1 MAREVAR
8 RRASRY
14 TGRVFF
20 IAVAVMSLLA
30 RLRLV
35 LLALACLIAAPA
47 RAVDYTDI
55 WYVPA
60 ESGWGVNIV
69 QADNFLFLTFFI
81 YGADNKPTWYTGQL
95 TWDGAKYTGGLY
107 LTQGSY
113 WAVPWNPANHP
124 AAQAVGT
131 ATFTPSALNA
141 YQGTLV
147 YSVNGIGAVTK
158 AIERQTLT
166 TIALGGTYTG
176 GQAGAYA
183 SCNTSSSNGPY
194 TDTYTLTVAQTP
206 GGTGTLTF
214 AYPPGGGDATCTLSG
229 QLDQRGQLYRMPS
242 ASYIC
247 MPNSPTGLSFNT
259 TATVYELKQ
268 TSLGIEGRFTATLPN
283 GCQENANFSAVF
295 H

>member
-1 MAREVAR
+1 MP
-8 RRASRY
+8 
-14 TGRVFF
+14 
-20 IAVAVMSLLA
+20 LLA
-30 RLRLV
+30 RLRLI
-35 LLALACLIAAPA
+35 LLALACLIAVPA
-47 RAVDYTDI
+47 RAADYTDI
-55 WYVPA
+55 WYTPA

-69 QADNFLFLTFFI
+69 QADSFLFLTFFI

-131 ATFTPSALNA
+131 ATFTPSTLNA

-166 TIALGGTYTG
+166 TIPLGGTYTG

-183 SCNTSSSNGPY
+183 SCNTSSSNDPY
-194 TDTYTLTVAQTP
+194 TDTFTLTVAQTA
-206 GGTGTLTF
+206 GGNGTFTF
-214 AYPPGGGDATCTLSG
+214 VYGSGATCTLSG
-229 QLDQRGQLYRMPS
+229 ALEQHGQLYRIAN
-242 ASYIC
+242 ASYAC
-247 MPNSPTGLSFNT
+247 TGSLTFNT
-259 TATVYELKQ
+259 SATLYELKQ
-268 TSLGIEGRFTATLPN
+268 TSLGIEGRLAAILPS
-283 GCQENANFSAVF
+283 GCHENANFSGVF
-295 H
+295 Q